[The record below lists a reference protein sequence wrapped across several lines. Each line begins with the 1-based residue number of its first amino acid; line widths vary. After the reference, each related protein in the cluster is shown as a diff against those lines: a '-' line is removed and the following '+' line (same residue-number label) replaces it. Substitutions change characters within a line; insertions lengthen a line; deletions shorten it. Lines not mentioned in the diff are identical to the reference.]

1 MEYRKGRLSLHNPLT
16 YKSSYPGVLN
26 WHMMRMLE
34 NVPHVS
40 ATFNGHSALF
50 LLDTGAGGVDVIFHG
65 RAVEEFDLMSTVEPV
80 GSARVKGISSS
91 SGGIQVPDNLSPN
104 PHASLF
110 ATLKDHTSY

>member
-1 MEYRKGRLSLHNPLT
+1 
-16 YKSSYPGVLN
+16 
-26 WHMMRMLE
+26 MMRMLE

-65 RAVEEFDLMSTVEPV
+65 RAVEPV

-91 SGGIQVPDNLSPN
+91 SGGIQVPSNLSPN

-110 ATLKDHTSY
+110 ATLKDHISY

>member
-1 MEYRKGRLSLHNPLT
+1 
-16 YKSSYPGVLN
+16 
-26 WHMMRMLE
+26 MMRMLE

-91 SGGIQVPDNLSPN
+91 SGGIQVPSNLSPN

-110 ATLKDHTSY
+110 ATLKDRTSY